1 LAPVIPSVSPPS
13 EDEESKIS
21 REFRREAKKF
31 LKFPSNPEV
40 ERYIDRIG
48 RRILAATG
56 PLSFDY
62 RFFVIEDDQLNAFS
76 VPGGSIYVYT
86 GLIERAK
93 STDELAG
100 VLGHEITHAKGTTW
114 HARRARR
121 NFDSE
126 PPGDGSAGEKWQR
139 WASSRHSWA
148 SRVGDAPVGLQ
159 SPTRNGSRYPGDAIH
174 GGGRLRSERDDR
186 VS

>member
-1 LAPVIPSVSPPS
+1 MARPLCMVAFSRSTAQQLQFRVGPGYSFISPPS

-62 RFFVIEDDQLNAFS
+62 RFFVVETTSSTHFPFPADQ
-76 VPGGSIYVYT
+76 
-86 GLIERAK
+86 
-93 STDELAG
+93 STQTPD
-100 VLGHEITHAKGTTW
+100 
-114 HARRARR
+114 
-121 NFDSE
+121 
-126 PPGDGSAGEKWQR
+126 
-139 WASSRHSWA
+139 
-148 SRVGDAPVGLQ
+148 
-159 SPTRNGSRYPGDAIH
+159 
-174 GGGRLRSERDDR
+174 
-186 VS
+186 